1 MELLEGIDQS
11 ELMGMAGLLVDL
23 TPSNG
28 EQRRAVSFGRIPVGS
43 HVAVGSNTIY
53 HHGIFI
59 GEGKVIHFTGTDKTN
74 SVITEST
81 DEEFMGESTTFFL
94 INYDNDNP
102 DRLALTVRVAKF
114 VEQRLHNQ
122 VGETPTPPHGRV
134 VGGPTPSC
142 NCESFAVFCRTGS
155 LRLDHPI
162 DYQHRSF
169 PPFKTKNI
177 SSPSFWT
184 GLSRAKK

>member
-94 INYDNDNP
+94 INYENDNP

-114 VEQRLHNQ
+114 IEQRLHNQ
-122 VGETPTPPHGRV
+122 VGETP
-134 VGGPTPSC
+134 S

-162 DYQHRSF
+162 DYQHRVF
-169 PPFKTKNI
+169 PPSKTKNI

>member
-1 MELLEGIDQS
+1 VDIYIRMELLEGIDQS

-28 EQRRAVSFGRIPVGS
+28 EQRRAVSFCRIPVGS
-43 HVAVGSNTIY
+43 HVAVFSNTIY

-81 DEEFMGESTTFFL
+81 DEEFIGENTTFFL
-94 INYDNDNP
+94 INYENDNP
-102 DRLALTVRVAKF
+102 DRLALTVKVAKF
-114 VEQRLHNQ
+114 IEQRLHNQ
-122 VGETPTPPHGRV
+122 NGMYHAF
-134 VGGPTPSC
+134 SC

-162 DYQHRSF
+162 DYQHRTF
-169 PPFKTKNI
+169 PPSKIKNI

>member
-1 MELLEGIDQS
+1 MELLEGIDQI
-11 ELMGMAGLLVDL
+11 ELMGLLVDL
-23 TPSNG
+23 APSHG
-28 EQRRAVSFGRIPVGS
+28 EQKRAVSFGRIPVGS
-43 HVAVGSNTIY
+43 HVAVSSNTIY

-114 VEQRLHNQ
+114 IEQRLHNQ
-122 VGETPTPPHGRV
+122 NGMYNAF
-134 VGGPTPSC
+134 SC
-142 NCESFAVFCRTGS
+142 NCESFAVFCRTGL
-155 LRLDHPI
+155 LRLDHPSEKVAI
-162 DYQHRSF
+162 EGVGGGLRPLPH
-169 PPFKTKNI
+169 TTNLKN
-177 SSPSFWT
+177 FFV
-184 GLSRAKK
+184 

>member
-11 ELMGMAGLLVDL
+11 ELMAWLVDL
-23 TPSNG
+23 APSHG

-43 HVAVGSNTIY
+43 HVAVGSNKIY
-53 HHGIFI
+53 QHGIFI

-102 DRLALTVRVAKF
+102 DRLALTVKVAKF
-114 VEQRLHNQ
+114 LKQRHDYQ
-122 VGETPTPPHGRV
+122 VGETE
-134 VGGPTPSC
+134 TPS
-142 NCESFAVFCRTGS
+142 NCESFAVLCRTGS
-155 LRLDHPI
+155 LRLEHPI
-162 DYQHRSF
+162 DYQHRTF
-169 PPFKTKNI
+169 PPSKIKNI

-184 GLSRAKK
+184 GL

>member
-11 ELMGMAGLLVDL
+11 ELMGMIGLLVDL
-23 TPSNG
+23 TPSIG
-28 EQRRAVSFGRIPVGS
+28 EQRRVVSFSRIPVGS
-43 HVAVGSNTIY
+43 HVAVGN
-53 HHGIFI
+53 HHGIFV

-74 SVITEST
+74 SVIIEST

-94 INYDNDNP
+94 INYENDNP

-114 VEQRLHNQ
+114 LEQHLHAQDGMHNAF
-122 VGETPTPPHGRV
+122 
-134 VGGPTPSC
+134 SF
-142 NCESFAVFCRTGS
+142 NYESFAVFCRTGS
-155 LRLDHPI
+155 LRLDHSI
-162 DYQHRSF
+162 DYQHRTF
-169 PPFKTKNI
+169 PPSKIKNI